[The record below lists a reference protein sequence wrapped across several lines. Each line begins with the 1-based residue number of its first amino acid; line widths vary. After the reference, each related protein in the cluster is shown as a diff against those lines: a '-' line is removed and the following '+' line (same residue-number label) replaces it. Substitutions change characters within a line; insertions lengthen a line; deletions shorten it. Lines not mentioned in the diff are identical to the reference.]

1 MMIDAQLWGEY
12 LDPYF
17 RFEQRPNVGSFA
29 IVTAWNPAS
38 IWLSQEE
45 NRRNNQQLRQEIGHT
60 YCVDVLVGNESFSWA
75 EASFAISV
83 NVQRGIELGRKFSQ
97 NAIYYVENDCLTLHS
112 CLPDEGSAI
121 ITTDWRQ
128 RCR

>member
-17 RFEQRPNVGSFA
+17 RFEQPVKANKFA

-38 IWLSQEE
+38 VWLPDEE

-83 NVQRGIELGRKFSQ
+83 NIRRGIELGRKFGQ
-97 NAIYYVENDCLTLHS
+97 NAIYYVNNDRLTLHS
-112 CLPDEGSAI
+112 CLHEQESAI

>member
-1 MMIDAQLWGEY
+1 MIDAQLWGEY

-60 YCVDVLVGNESFSWA
+60 YCVDVLVGNESF
-75 EASFAISV
+75 FPGLKPV
-83 NVQRGIELGRKFSQ
+83 
-97 NAIYYVENDCLTLHS
+97 
-112 CLPDEGSAI
+112 LPFQSMYSEGLN
-121 ITTDWRQ
+121 
-128 RCR
+128 